1 MASDGS
7 RVSPGDPGAATAPG
21 DRISDGALVD
31 LSGLTLRELRD
42 LRDPEEQTSLAR
54 ALSRV
59 LAPTQAEAYHSFSSK
74 I

>member
-1 MASDGS
+1 LASDES
-7 RVSPGDPGAATAPG
+7 RVSPGGSGTRTAPA
-21 DRISDGALVD
+21 DRISDDALVD

-42 LRDPEEQTSLAR
+42 LRDPDEQTCLDR

-59 LAPTQAEAYHSFSSK
+59 LAPTQTEAYHSFSSK

>member
-1 MASDGS
+1 LASYGS
-7 RVSPGDPGAATAPG
+7 RVSQTRPSGGAVQRN
-21 DRISDGALVD
+21 RISDGALVD

-42 LRDPEEQTSLAR
+42 LSDPDDETCLAR

-59 LAPTQAEAYHSFSSK
+59 LAPTQADGHHGFQSK